1 MTVQVV
7 TAVGHRHDADV
18 ATVVERAPQLV
29 LARRCADLAELLS
42 VVAAGVAE
50 VVVVSADLRGL
61 DRESLATCAAQGVAV
76 VGIVAPGDEESER
89 RLRQLGAPAI
99 VTTASS
105 PEEVAEVVLGLQ
117 EAAAAGVGSASTSGV
132 QPEGAPPE
140 HAGSPEEDKPGEPGQ
155 ILAVWGPTGAPGR
168 TTVATTLAALL
179 ARDGRRVLLVDLDT
193 WGAAVAQVLG
203 IIDEAP
209 GVAAAARLS
218 EQGSL
223 DVFSLARV
231 APVVSGTLRVLTG
244 ISAAER
250 WPEIRPG
257 ATADILARAR
267 LLADVVIVDCGF
279 ALEDDEELS
288 YDTRAPR
295 RNGATLTALDEAD
308 LVLAV
313 GSADPVGLQRLVR
326 GVQSLRGRG
335 RAPDAILI
343 NKVRASVAGARPESA
358 IGSVLSRFAG
368 LEHPTFLPWDPEA
381 CDAAMLQGRTLVE
394 ATVDSPLVAALEGV
408 SRTLLA
414 PAGDVRSVTARRAGR
429 GPFRAR
435 LRPR

>member
-7 TAVGHRHDADV
+7 TALGHRHDADV

-50 VVVVSADLRGL
+50 VAIISADVRGL
-61 DRESLATCAAQGVAV
+61 DRESLALCAASGVAV
-76 VGIVAPGDEESER
+76 VGIVTPGDEESER

-105 PEEVAEVVLGLQ
+105 PEEVAEVVLHLQ
-117 EAAAAGVGSASTSGV
+117 HASAAGVGSAGTSS
-132 QPEGAPPE
+132 PEPASSPPE
-140 HAGSPEEDKPGEPGQ
+140 DPATSVPDRPAEPGQ
-155 ILAVWGPTGAPGR
+155 VLAVWGPTGAPGR

-193 WGAAVAQVLG
+193 WGAAVAQFLG

-218 EQGSL
+218 EQGAL

-267 LLADVVIVDCGF
+267 LLADVVVVDCGF

-308 LVLAV
+308 LLLAV

-326 GVQSLRGRG
+326 GVQTLRTRG
-335 RAPDAILI
+335 KAPDALLV
-343 NKVRASVAGARPESA
+343 NKVRASVAGSRPESA
-358 IGSVLSRFAG
+358 IASVLSRFAG
-368 LEHPTFLPWDPEA
+368 LEHPRFLPWDPDA

-394 ATVDSPLVAALEGV
+394 ATLDSPLVAALEEV
-408 SRTLLA
+408 SRALWT
-414 PAGDVRSVTARRAGR
+414 PAGEVRSVTARRAGR
-429 GPFRAR
+429 GPLRAR
-435 LRPR
+435 LRRR